1 MLLKRLDDDPN
12 FCHTTITYNAVIKAL
27 GSRRDYSEEAL
38 EFYQKMALQGVN
50 MDMDTFVHTLKACA
64 SGGDVKTAYNV
75 LQTMRQKQFKPNKY
89 IYNQMLRVYAG
100 ACQLSD
106 MREETIDL
114 YLKDAWALFEQ
125 IRSENL
131 LN

>member
-1 MLLKRLDDDPN
+1 
-12 FCHTTITYNAVIKAL
+12 
-27 GSRRDYSEEAL
+27 
-38 EFYQKMALQGVN
+38 
-50 MDMDTFVHTLKACA
+50 
-64 SGGDVKTAYNV
+64 
-75 LQTMRQKQFKPNKY
+75 
-89 IYNQMLRVYAG
+89 MLRVYAG